1 VVKLIYFCHAPNDRV
16 IAEKVY
22 FELKHKG
29 LSCWIPTQDIRVGQY
44 YAEATVNAIEKSDI
58 VVLIYSANSN
68 TSTQTIHEL
77 QKATSQNKFIIPFS
91 IDTVKPSKFTEFY
104 MSSPYKVDATTGFIQ
119 DNINKLENVVK
130 QTYQQLYGNNANNI
144 NTVNDTFPNINPL
157 ENDANTRISF
167 SNNQS
172 QETIGSNE
180 IIKEDNF
187 QPQANQNLPLNN
199 QMNPNFN
206 NQSNI
211 GLNNQI
217 NPNNNN
223 QANTGF
229 NNQVNPNNNNQAN
242 TGFNNQ
248 INPNNNNQANTG
260 FNNQI
265 NPNYNNI
272 NHPINQNIPPTPQPK
287 STNKTKSIFI
297 IGGSILGGIVLLS
310 ILFILGRNLLFSP
323 TNKNIPSGNNIV
335 GKSNVSIEG
344 SKYTEED
351 IIEFAKNS
359 ILELD
364 RLQSTSEF
372 YDEYG
377 YNGPEYDLDRIQE
390 DVFFAIMDLDVVR
403 FNDVS
408 IVGKSEKTH
417 GIEYLLNVNFVCYA
431 DYETTENN
439 KPVHHQGEAL
449 LYNNVVILETLND
462 GLRYLY
468 MEGIFEDEL
477 NARNEDI
484 ESSYQEIAK
493 SGDVDTEDTIQTYLP
508 DSTDEDAIM
517 SVKDIVNKND
527 HKVVAVYV
535 DVPEGQSQGSG
546 FFIKD
551 GVIVTN
557 YHVIEGGESAKI
569 LLSNGNYV
577 DVEGVLYTD
586 SNIDIAILKLAKE
599 VGIKPVTI
607 GQILDTDKGSIAV
620 AIGSPLGL
628 FNTVSTGIISNFW
641 EADGV
646 NLIQISIPITNGNS
660 GGALFNESGKLIGIT
675 SSGIGE
681 ANLNFAISSTHIIPI
696 YEDINSLSYN
706 QLMAVPLSSA
716 DENTNSITRQTGS
729 SNNTQTNSS
738 NNNQANSTNQDLLSS
753 KYKFVNS
760 DMPISNE
767 STYTSDFQTIFNLS
781 INEYYTEEYLYND
794 LSYGF
799 DYILD
804 YGTENY
810 VEFLEY
816 ILHDTYIKEDIENY
830 KKINDAVLEVHN
842 TTDQYIEFTVD
853 DIEIIGAGIK
863 KDGTIDGIIVRALFY
878 ENSEPYVRSKFYFRA
893 NYDSWGD
900 VDRFLYVGEV
910 SEK

>member
-1 VVKLIYFCHAPNDRV
+1 
-16 IAEKVY
+16 
-22 FELKHKG
+22 
-29 LSCWIPTQDIRVGQY
+29 
-44 YAEATVNAIEKSDI
+44 
-58 VVLIYSANSN
+58 
-68 TSTQTIHEL
+68 
-77 QKATSQNKFIIPFS
+77 
-91 IDTVKPSKFTEFY
+91 
-104 MSSPYKVDATTGFIQ
+104 
-119 DNINKLENVVK
+119 
-130 QTYQQLYGNNANNI
+130 
-144 NTVNDTFPNINPL
+144 
-157 ENDANTRISF
+157 
-167 SNNQS
+167 
-172 QETIGSNE
+172 
-180 IIKEDNF
+180 
-187 QPQANQNLPLNN
+187 
-199 QMNPNFN
+199 
-206 NQSNI
+206 
-211 GLNNQI
+211 
-217 NPNNNN
+217 
-223 QANTGF
+223 
-229 NNQVNPNNNNQAN
+229 
-242 TGFNNQ
+242 
-248 INPNNNNQANTG
+248 
-260 FNNQI
+260 
-265 NPNYNNI
+265 
-272 NHPINQNIPPTPQPK
+272 
-287 STNKTKSIFI
+287 
-297 IGGSILGGIVLLS
+297 
-310 ILFILGRNLLFSP
+310 
-323 TNKNIPSGNNIV
+323 
-335 GKSNVSIEG
+335 
-344 SKYTEED
+344 
-351 IIEFAKNS
+351 
-359 ILELD
+359 
-364 RLQSTSEF
+364 
-372 YDEYG
+372 
-377 YNGPEYDLDRIQE
+377 
-390 DVFFAIMDLDVVR
+390 
-403 FNDVS
+403 
-408 IVGKSEKTH
+408 
-417 GIEYLLNVNFVCYA
+417 
-431 DYETTENN
+431 
-439 KPVHHQGEAL
+439 
-449 LYNNVVILETLND
+449 
-462 GLRYLY
+462 